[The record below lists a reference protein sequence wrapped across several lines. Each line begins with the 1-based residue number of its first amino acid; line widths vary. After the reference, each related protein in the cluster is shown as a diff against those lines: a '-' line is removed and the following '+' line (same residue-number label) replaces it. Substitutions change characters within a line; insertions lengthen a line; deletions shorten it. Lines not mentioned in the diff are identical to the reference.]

1 MVEVAKKTW
10 FGRDPAAVVA
20 QIVSLVIAVV
30 VLSPLPEALEAAIAA
45 VVTLAGGVVVAFAV
59 AKDGQVAAIVGFAR
73 AGIALLVLIKFNW
86 SPEYQALLLV
96 AIEQIAAFLVI
107 RPAVTAAVTEDGVPV
122 PRRPMP
128 VDVRAA

>member
-10 FGRDPAAVVA
+10 FGRDPAIVTA
-20 QIVSLVIAVV
+20 QVTSLVIALV
-30 VLSPLPEALEAAIAA
+30 VLLPMPEALEAAIAA

-73 AGIALLVLIKFNW
+73 AGIALLVLVKFNW

-96 AIEQIAAFLVI
+96 AVEQAAAFFI
-107 RPAVTAAVTEDGVPV
+107 QARVTAVVTEDGLLV

-128 VDVRAA
+128 VDTRAA